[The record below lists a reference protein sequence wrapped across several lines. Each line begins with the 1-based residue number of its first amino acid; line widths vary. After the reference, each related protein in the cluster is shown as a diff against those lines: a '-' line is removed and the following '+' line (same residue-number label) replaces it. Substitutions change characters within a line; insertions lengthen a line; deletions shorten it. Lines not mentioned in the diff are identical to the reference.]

1 MLAVFAYGELFPV
14 CFHPGLAQVLIQRAP
29 AIEGLPG
36 AVTGGPVRL
45 QARRS
50 QGQQGGVDGGGLHQM
65 RTMFQQTGIQLG
77 LGEGGIVE
85 HPAQEGGVMVDAL
98 QLQGVQC
105 LNQLLPGGVAVCA
118 VTDQLGD
125 HGIVVFVH
133 AIALFVARIDSAL
146 IVGPAQVAQ
155 QAGGGQEPLFRV
167 FRIETDFHGG
177 AMALDLLL
185 LFGQRLSRCHG
196 QLPGHQVFAGDHL
209 GDRVLYLQ
217 AGVHFHEKELSAVSV
232 AIGRWRRIKEFHRA
246 GATIING
253 FGGLHCG
260 MAEGV
265 AGGLVQTRCRRFFND
280 FLVAALY
287 RTIAFKQVNSVAM
300 VIGKHLHFHMAGG
313 GQIALQQHPIVTKGV
328 TGFAAGGGQG
338 FIEFLSTVDHAHALA
353 TAAGHG
359 LDQ

>member
-1 MLAVFAYGELFPV
+1 MQGNNGTAHGGTEAASIRMLGSITAGVQGDRVGLAAHKQHNGVGILPGEAGRQTIRSPMQAETLAGGSHAKTDCSAAVVDGGLLAVFAYGELFPV

-36 AVTGGPVRL
+36 AVTGGLVRL

-177 AMALDLLL
+177 AVALNLVL
-185 LFGQRLSRCHG
+185 LFGQWFPGCH
-196 QLPGHQVFAGDHL
+196 
-209 GDRVLYLQ
+209 
-217 AGVHFHEKELSAVSV
+217 
-232 AIGRWRRIKEFHRA
+232 
-246 GATIING
+246 
-253 FGGLHCG
+253 
-260 MAEGV
+260 
-265 AGGLVQTRCRRFFND
+265 
-280 FLVAALY
+280 
-287 RTIAFKQVNSVAM
+287 
-300 VIGKHLHFHMAGG
+300 
-313 GQIALQQHPIVTKGV
+313 
-328 TGFAAGGGQG
+328 
-338 FIEFLSTVDHAHALA
+338 
-353 TAAGHG
+353 
-359 LDQ
+359 